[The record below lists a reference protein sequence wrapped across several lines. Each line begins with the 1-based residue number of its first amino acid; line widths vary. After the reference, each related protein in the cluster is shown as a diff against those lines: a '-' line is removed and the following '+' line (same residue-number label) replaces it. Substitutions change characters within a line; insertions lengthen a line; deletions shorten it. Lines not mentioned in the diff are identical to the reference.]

1 MGHLLNTAE
10 FWVAVSFFGFI
21 ALLLWYRVPGMIG
34 RALDARADAIR
45 KELDEARNLR
55 KEAAAILEDYKRKH
69 GEAQKEA
76 EEILAAA
83 RREAEQITGEAR
95 RGLKE
100 TLERRT
106 RIAEDKIAR
115 AEAQALGEVKA
126 AAVDAAVSAAERLI
140 AGRVSGQ
147 AANGLIEQS
156 IADLKRKLN

>member
-1 MGHLLNTAE
+1 MSNLALSPE
-10 FWVAVSFFGFI
+10 FWVAVSFFGFL
-21 ALLLWYRVPGMIG
+21 ALLLWYRVPGTIAK
-34 RALDARADAIR
+34 ALDARSAGIA
-45 KELDEARNLR
+45 KELDEARQLR
-55 KEAAAILEDYKRKH
+55 KDAAAILEDYKRKH

-95 RGLKE
+95 RGLTE

-106 RIAEDKIAR
+106 RLAEDKIGR

-126 AAVDAAVSAAERLI
+126 AAVEAAVAAAEKLI
-140 AGRVSGQ
+140 ASRLSGQ
-147 AANGLIEQS
+147 AANGLIETS